1 MISTKKLRRVDSI
14 ASMAFREST
23 LLSRLD
29 ELDQTLAQI
38 RTNASGVA
46 LASIDR
52 FRLDASAARF
62 HLRSGSHRPMLVAI
76 IGGTGTGKS
85 TLLNRLIGADV
96 TATSFRRTFTA
107 GAVAVAK
114 SAEAL
119 PAHWLGL
126 DQILPKAQELPVR
139 GQPDLLVVV
148 PFESELMSRVT
159 LIDTPDVDG
168 DNTAHHAQADRAF
181 RWSQAI
187 LFLVTPEKYQMT
199 ELVPYYRMAA
209 RYALPAMFVMNKA
222 EEQVVAD
229 DYARVIGQFA
239 GSDDARKVFALPR
252 DGSAF
257 EPSADM
263 NISALRE
270 AVASIDAPEPDA
282 RRVGLAAR
290 SADLMDR
297 LRDQI
302 LQPLRTHRAEVD
314 QLIAT
319 LRAMESPAVGV
330 DVNPLTRQLQR
341 RLQQRSV
348 LYLMGPG
355 RILDRVRQVPMF
367 LARLPRTT
375 WDLFRH
381 GQTRGGAEDML
392 PKDWDRSAP
401 NFNTALVDQFAI
413 VQSRID
419 DALRSSSLGEAWLND
434 DKTGFDASRIEP
446 ASAGKI
452 ADEEIADLKEWL
464 ENRWN
469 ATPRD
474 TAMLKKLLAI
484 VPGGDKLTRWSEA
497 APYLLAIVVATHHAF
512 FGHID
517 LLILGGYSL
526 ATWLTERLSNEVAA
540 RTRLTNQRIAQR
552 FAKLAHEQIEKTCA
566 WLESRAPTLR
576 MLDQLEQNADRISES
591 L

>member
-1 MISTKKLRRVDSI
+1 MISTKKLRRVDSLGR
-14 ASMAFREST
+14 MAFREST

-29 ELDQTLAQI
+29 ELDETLAQI
-38 RTNASGVA
+38 RANASGAA
-46 LASIDR
+46 LAAIDR

-114 SAEAL
+114 SADAL
-119 PAHWLGL
+119 PVHWLGL
-126 DQILPKAQELPVR
+126 DQIQPKAQELPVR

-148 PFESELMSRVT
+148 PFESDLTARVT
-159 LIDTPDVDG
+159 LIDTPDLDG
-168 DNTAHHAQADRAF
+168 DNVAHHAQADRAF

-222 EEQVVAD
+222 EEQVVVD

-239 GSDDARKVFALPR
+239 GTDDSRKVFALPR
-252 DGSAF
+252 DGSAY
-257 EPSADM
+257 EPPAEM
-263 NISALRE
+263 NTNALRE
-270 AVASIDAPEPDA
+270 AVASIDAPETDA
-282 RRVGLAAR
+282 RRAGLASR

-302 LQPLRTHRAEVD
+302 IQPLRVQRVEVD
-314 QLIAT
+314 RLVAT
-319 LRAMESPAVGV
+319 LRAMEAPVAGV

-355 RILDRVRQVPMF
+355 RILDRVRQVPNF

-375 WDLFRH
+375 WDLLKGNSH
-381 GQTRGGAEDML
+381 GGPERSAG
-392 PKDWDRSAP
+392 PRSDWDKAP
-401 NFNTALVDQFAI
+401 DFNEALKDQFTVI
-413 VQSRID
+413 QSRID
-419 DALRSSSLGEAWLND
+419 DALRSNPVSENWINSNQ
-434 DKTGFDASRIEP
+434 P
-446 ASAGKI
+446 AYSAALIDPAIAGKI
-452 ADEEIADLKEWL
+452 ADDQIA
-464 ENRWN
+464 
-469 ATPRD
+469 
-474 TAMLKKLLAI
+474 
-484 VPGGDKLTRWSEA
+484 
-497 APYLLAIVVATHHAF
+497 
-512 FGHID
+512 
-517 LLILGGYSL
+517 
-526 ATWLTERLSNEVAA
+526 
-540 RTRLTNQRIAQR
+540 
-552 FAKLAHEQIEKTCA
+552 
-566 WLESRAPTLR
+566 
-576 MLDQLEQNADRISES
+576 
-591 L
+591 

>member
-1 MISTKKLRRVDSI
+1 
-14 ASMAFREST
+14 MAFREST

-29 ELDQTLAQI
+29 ELDETLAQI
-38 RTNASGVA
+38 RTSASGAA
-46 LASIDR
+46 LAAIDR

-62 HLRSGSHRPMLVAI
+62 HLRSGSHRPMLAAI

-114 SAEAL
+114 SADAL
-119 PAHWLGL
+119 PVHWLGL
-126 DQILPKAQELPVR
+126 DQIQPKAQELPVR

-148 PFESELMSRVT
+148 PFESDLTSRVT
-159 LIDTPDVDG
+159 LIDTPDLDG
-168 DNTAHHAQADRAF
+168 DNVAHHAQADRAF

-222 EEQVVAD
+222 EEQVVVD
-229 DYARVIGQFA
+229 DYARVIAQFA
-239 GSDDARKVFALPR
+239 GANDARKVFALPR
-252 DGSAF
+252 DGSAY
-257 EPSADM
+257 EPPVEM
-263 NISALRE
+263 NTNALRD
-270 AVASIDAPEPDA
+270 AVASIDTLEPDA
-282 RRVGLAAR
+282 RRAGLASR

-302 LQPLRTHRAEVD
+302 IQPLRVQRTEVD
-314 QLIAT
+314 RLVAT
-319 LRAMESPAVGV
+319 LRAMEAPVAGV

-375 WDLFRH
+375 WDLLRR
-381 GQTRGGAEDML
+381 GQTRGSADEML
-392 PKDWDRSAP
+392 PKDWDRTVP
-401 NFNTALVDQFAI
+401 NFNSALVDQFTI

-419 DALRSSSLGEAWLND
+419 DALRSGNIADLDGFESS
-434 DKTGFDASRIEP
+434 KIEP
-446 ASAGKI
+446 ESAGKI

-464 ENRWN
+464 EIRWN

-474 TAMLKKLLAI
+474 TAMLKKLFSI
-484 VPGGDKLTRWSEA
+484 IPGGEKLTQWSEA
-497 APYLLAIVVATHHAF
+497 APYLLAVVVATHHAF
-512 FGHID
+512 FGHVD

-566 WLESRAPTLR
+566 WLQSRAPATR
-576 MLDQLEQNADRISES
+576 ALDDLEERADRISES
-591 L
+591 LSAV